1 MWRIVSLTIC
11 AVLISCATR
20 VERIDVESQM
30 DLSGQ
35 WNDTDS
41 RLVAE
46 EMIQD
51 ALSRV
56 WLTNFYTE
64 QEREPVVIVGTIR
77 NLTTEHIA
85 IGTFVTDV
93 ERELINSGMVRFV
106 AAKGIRDEIR
116 DERLDHQQY
125 ACEETAKRL
134 AAELGADFML
144 QGAIR
149 TIEDAV
155 PGRKVIFYQTDLE
168 LVNMETNEKVWIG
181 SKEIKK
187 YIERPRHGW

>member
-85 IGTFVTDV
+85 IGTFVTDI
-93 ERELINSGMVRFV
+93 ERELINSGKVRFV
-106 AAKGIRDEIR
+106 
-116 DERLDHQQY
+116 
-125 ACEETAKRL
+125 
-134 AAELGADFML
+134 
-144 QGAIR
+144 
-149 TIEDAV
+149 
-155 PGRKVIFYQTDLE
+155 
-168 LVNMETNEKVWIG
+168 
-181 SKEIKK
+181 
-187 YIERPRHGW
+187 